1 MNSLPRVR
9 QWLFHL
15 FKTSEILYGVLLMMY
30 DIVNGKTDG
39 IKAFMSGKL
48 KFQGDIILAQ
58 QIEKL
63 FGIR

>member
-1 MNSLPRVR
+1 LC
-9 QWLFHL
+9 HL
-15 FKTSEILYGVLLMMY
+15 LKTSEILYGVLLMMY

-39 IKAFMSGKL
+39 IKAFMSGRL